1 MKNRHVKAI
10 IMLLVILVAGA
21 CSNRVDRTIAEI
33 NGMLDSLQSE
43 YAPDTR
49 IALWNITVSGSK
61 NLITLSGEVA
71 NRDAYKAIVR
81 AIDQQ
86 FPEVNNTL
94 VLLPEGGSRQFVN
107 GLINNSVANI
117 RAEPSSRTEMVT
129 QALLGTP
136 IRILKEENGW
146 RLVQTPN
153 GYLGWVNDSETQSLD
168 KVELAIFKN
177 ARKVI
182 YSEQYGLSYT
192 EPDET
197 SMPVSDLVIGC
208 ILPVISSADG
218 FHQVSYPD
226 GRMAWVKKGEVRD
239 AAEIFSQ
246 TLHEE
251 ELVKT
256 ALKFNGIPYLWG
268 GSSSKAIDCSGLS
281 SNVFFMNGTLLP
293 RDADQQ
299 SFCGKEITTDY
310 DYKEL
315 ETGDLLFFGR
325 KGTDIQSEN
334 VTHIA
339 IYLGDSEFIHAA
351 GYRDRVSINS
361 IDSTRENYIPDYPE
375 IFIRAVRMTG
385 EDDDGFQPIVNND
398 FYKEIISITE

>member
-1 MKNRHVKAI
+1 MKNRHLKAA

-21 CSNRVDRTIAEI
+21 CSNRVDRTISEI
-33 NGMLDSLQSE
+33 HSLLDSLQSE

-49 IALWNITVSGSK
+49 IALWDITVTGAK
-61 NLITLSGEVA
+61 DLITLSGEVD
-71 NRDAYKAIVR
+71 NRAAYKAIVR

-86 FPEVNNTL
+86 FPEVSNTL
-94 VLLPEGGSRQFVN
+94 VLLPEGGDGQFVN

-146 RLVQTPN
+146 YLVQTPN
-153 GYLGWVNDSETQSLD
+153 GYLGWVNDFETQSLD
-168 KVELAIFKN
+168 KAELASFKD
-177 ARKVI
+177 ARKVV
-182 YSEQYGLSYT
+182 YAEQYGLAYT
-192 EPDET
+192 APDET

-208 ILPVISSADG
+208 ILRVISSADG

-226 GRMAWVKKGEVRD
+226 GRIAWVKKAEVRD
-239 AAEIFSQ
+239 AAEIFYQ
-246 TLHEE
+246 ALQVEQ
-251 ELVKT
+251 LVKT

-268 GSSSKAIDCSGLS
+268 GVSSKAIDCSGLS
-281 SNVFFMNGTLLP
+281 SNVYFMNGILLP
-293 RDADQQ
+293 RDASQQ
-299 SFCGKEITTDY
+299 ALCGKEITTDY
-310 DYKEL
+310 EHKEL
-315 ETGDLLFFGR
+315 MTGDLLFFGR
-325 KGTDIQSEN
+325 KGTATQPEK
-334 VTHIA
+334 VTHVA

-361 IDSTRENYIPDYPE
+361 IDSIRENFIPDYPE
-375 IFIRAVRMTG
+375 TFVRAVRMTG
-385 EDDDGFQPIVNND
+385 EDDDGFQPITEND